1 MVNLIPFFI
10 SPRARPE
17 DDGRTFECSA
27 HNPTIEEP
35 HARAAKVN
43 LVVLC
48 ESGFGG
54 VLTAAKQ
61 TRNNN
66 YRRCPRTS
74 PGLEAKKKNLLLS
87 SLPSFRQKKWGP
99 RANSFFPSTT
109 HSHNPFHTFLLFRP
123 PAKKNR
129 R

>member
-1 MVNLIPFFI
+1 MAREANRTEFSPSAHGGEQLRSVVELRQGKFKSFLSVNFISFFI

-48 ESGFGG
+48 ESGFGDR
-54 VLTAAKQ
+54 LTAAKQ
-61 TRNNN
+61 TKKTTITAAV
-66 YRRCPRTS
+66 RRRPR
-74 PGLEAKKKNLLLS
+74 G
-87 SLPSFRQKKWGP
+87 
-99 RANSFFPSTT
+99 
-109 HSHNPFHTFLLFRP
+109 
-123 PAKKNR
+123 
-129 R
+129 